1 MPINVIGKV
10 YFGTSGADNLTGG
23 SGNDMFHMTANDYV
37 TDHIDGGAGID
48 TIDYSSATTG
58 VKITLTDAINRA
70 GSTGG
75 TVEADFW
82 KFYPA
87 YSSHHQVVATLTSVE
102 NAIGSIFAD
111 TLIGNSARNVL
122 NGGAGSDVINGGGGN
137 DIIIAGLGADTLT
150 GGGGDDTFVY
160 TDYRDSG
167 YTTVPLSGGGN
178 TVINHGVD
186 VIKDF
191 QTGQDRVD
199 LSGIN
204 AQVTGGA
211 HLHWIDTDEFTIDQF
226 TGHAGEVQFV
236 GPLTAGSDWYVQI
249 RIDVDGDENADFYL
263 NVATDF
269 SESATYAV
277 HSDFI
282 LV

>member
-1 MPINVIGKV
+1 MTINVIGRV

-48 TIDYSSATTG
+48 TIDYSSATTR
-58 VKITLTDAINRA
+58 VKITLTDAINKA

-75 TVEADFW
+75 TVEADFL
-82 KFYPA
+82 KFNPTN
-87 YSSHHQVVATLTSVE
+87 SSHHQVVATLTNIE

-111 TLIGNSARNVL
+111 TLIGNSASNVL

-137 DIIIAGLGADTLT
+137 DTIIAGLGADTLT
-150 GGGGDDTFVY
+150 GGDGGDTFVY
-160 TDYRDSG
+160 NDYRDSG
-167 YTTVPLSGGGN
+167 STTVPLSGGGY
-178 TVINHGVD
+178 TLINHGLD
-186 VIKDF
+186 VITDF
-191 QTGQDRVD
+191 QYHQDRVD

-204 AQVTGGA
+204 AQLPGGA
-211 HLHWIDTDEFTIDQF
+211 HLHWIDTDEFTIDRF

-236 GPLTAGSDWYVQI
+236 GPLTAGSDEYVQI

-263 NVATDF
+263 NVVTDL
-269 SESATYAV
+269 SGSATFAH

>member
-1 MPINVIGKV
+1 MTINVIGKV
-10 YFGTSGADNLTGG
+10 HFGTSGADNLTGG

-37 TDHIDGGAGID
+37 TDHINGGAGID
-48 TIDYSSATTG
+48 TIDYSSATVG
-58 VKITLTDAINRA
+58 VKITLTDAINKA

-75 TVEADFW
+75 TVEADFL
-82 KFYPA
+82 KFYPTN
-87 YSSHHQVVATLTSVE
+87 SSHHQVVATLTSIE
-102 NAIGSIFAD
+102 NATGSIFAD
-111 TLIGNSARNVL
+111 TLIGNSASNVL
-122 NGGAGSDVINGGGGN
+122 NGCAGSDVINAGGGN

-150 GGGGDDTFVY
+150 GGGGNDTFVY

-167 YTTVPLSGGGN
+167 YTNVPLSGGGS

-186 VIKDF
+186 VIADF
-191 QTGQDRVD
+191 QAGQDRID

-211 HLHWIDTDEFTIDQF
+211 HLHWIDTDEFTIDQL

-236 GPLTAGSDWYVQI
+236 GPLYAGVDEYVQV
-249 RIDVDGDENADFYL
+249 RIDVDGDTNADFYL
-263 NVATDF
+263 NVVTGPSSSTFA
-269 SESATYAV
+269 Y